1 MAEALIGFK
10 EYLRINPIGLII
22 TEYLLQ
28 HFPVPFSR
36 PAWIAGHELHSVA
49 NSLEA
54 WHPKVGATH
63 SSEIKSVCMCNVCRP
78 CYHLLTEQRKS
89 SKWSGKMGDARTG
102 SASCRAC
109 IEISPISLSLGF

>member
-63 SSEIKSVCMCNVCRP
+63 GSEIKSVCMCNVCRP

-89 SKWSGKMGDARTG
+89 T
-102 SASCRAC
+102 
-109 IEISPISLSLGF
+109 